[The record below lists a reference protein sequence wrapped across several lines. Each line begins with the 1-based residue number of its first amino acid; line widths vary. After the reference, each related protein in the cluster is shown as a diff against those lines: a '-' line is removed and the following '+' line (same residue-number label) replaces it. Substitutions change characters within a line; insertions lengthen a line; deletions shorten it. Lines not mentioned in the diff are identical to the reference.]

1 MQQRYFRK
9 KSWES
14 SWQLYDRMKRESK
27 SDVVMLVPADFLDGV
42 FLRLCWHD
50 KRRAIDETVFAIAVF
65 FFFFYQKFNISE
77 KFSVSSNMLHFI
89 NKKCISEMWSF
100 DFGEIWYSLIHWLA
114 CAEYDRGIFKKM
126 ILKKKYILY
135 YYIIIISL
143 S

>member
-65 FFFFYQKFNISE
+65 FFFFIKNSIFRRNFLYRAICY
-77 KFSVSSNMLHFI
+77 I
-89 NKKCISEMWSF
+89 
-100 DFGEIWYSLIHWLA
+100 SLIRNVFQKCDPLILVKFDIHWYIDWPVQSMIV
-114 CAEYDRGIFKKM
+114 EY
-126 ILKKKYILY
+126 LKEWFWKRNI
-135 YYIIIISL
+135 YYIIIS
-143 S
+143 